1 MLLNKGIPASYIFNN
16 VKYDLFYSLVVSV
29 GIHLISDSYQELLPE
44 IPLTI
49 PAFIGTSIS
58 ILLSFKISQS
68 YERWWEARKI
78 WGSIVNDSRSF
89 VIQLNSFIK
98 KDNEVLIKK
107 IAFRQIAWCYC
118 LGQSLRGLNPIE
130 NLDSFISMDEISE
143 IKNHN
148 NKSLALIS
156 LHSKDIKYLKETNQ
170 LDIFSQIELDKTLVR
185 LCESQGKSERIK
197 TTIFPVTYRLFLHG
211 IIYLFVIIL
220 SLSFKNI
227 LWYFEIPL
235 FILILAPFFLL
246 EKSATHM
253 QDPFENRPTDT
264 AMTAISRT
272 IEINIKQLLNESDI
286 PLPHQSEKFHIL

>member
-29 GIHLISDSYQELLPE
+29 GIHLISDFYQEVLPE

-107 IAFRQIAWCYC
+107 VAFRQIAWCYC

-148 NKSLALIS
+148 NKALAIIY

-170 LDIFSQIELDKTLVR
+170 LDVFSQIELDKTLVR

-246 EKSATHM
+246 EKSSTHM

-264 AMTAISRT
+264 AITSIART

>member
-1 MLLNKGIPASYIFNN
+1 MLLNKKIPASYIFNN
-16 VKYDLFYSLVVSV
+16 VKYDLFYSLVVSIV
-29 GIHLISDSYQELLPE
+29 IHLISITYQDLLPE

-49 PAFIGTSIS
+49 PAFIGTAIS

-98 KDNEVLIKK
+98 KDNDVLIKK
-107 IAFRQIAWCYC
+107 IAFRQIGWCYS
-118 LGQSLRGLNPIE
+118 LGQSLRGLNPTE
-130 NLDSFISMDEISE
+130 NLNEFISMDEIVE

-148 NKSLALIS
+148 NKSLAILS

-170 LDIFSQIELDKTLVR
+170 LDILTQIELDKTLVR
-185 LCESQGKSERIK
+185 LCEAQGKSERIK

-220 SLSFKNI
+220 SFSFKNI

-235 FILILAPFFLL
+235 FIFILAPFFLL

-264 AMTAISRT
+264 AMTSIART
-272 IEINIKQLLNESDI
+272 IEINIKQLLNETEI
-286 PLPHQSEKFHIL
+286 PLPHQSNKFYSL